1 MKKVSSQSNNSES
14 EKFSVDTK
22 VSIPQ
27 SPTDYQ
33 QENLLETF
41 QENAAYTQTEIE
53 KKIPN
58 LLEEC
63 YQKLEE
69 IGFEQDVHLAIE
81 WVFDDD
87 LFSLDVDCWKFKED
101 EFCRQPK
108 RIGCA
113 SFASVHIRSYRRLKT
128 KRCLDIWKKK
138 WDWLTKNA
146 NKMKINNYIFAS
158 QTNDRN
164 DNDLKVMDS
173 QQMIIGINLP
183 TDLLRLENISYEFI
197 IERGIPLALWSRCQN
212 SAVNHT
218 SDLDELIKPKKDN
231 EENLKDGEN
240 NVLNLENLTKSVE
253 VKRLEATEEEPFHLG
268 HHLCFLW
275 ENPYNYPTSKKLKL

>member
-1 MKKVSSQSNNSES
+1 MKNVSSQSNNSES

-101 EFCRQPK
+101 EYRLPSEAQWEYACRAMTEPLDLAKGESYPPFYFGETLTDKLANYNASRTYADEPK
-108 RIGCA
+108 GESRNKTTPVGQFPPNA
-113 SFASVHIRSYRRLKT
+113 FRLYDLHGNVWEW
-128 KRCLDIWKKK
+128 CMDDWHDNYENAPSDGSAWLD
-138 WDWLTKNA
+138 
-146 NKMKINNYIFAS
+146 NN
-158 QTNDRN
+158 Q
-164 DNDLKVMDS
+164 
-173 QQMIIGINLP
+173 
-183 TDLLRLENISYEFI
+183 
-197 IERGIPLALWSRCQN
+197 
-212 SAVNHT
+212 
-218 SDLDELIKPKKDN
+218 
-231 EENLKDGEN
+231 EENLDAENSLESTEKADSAGSLQDEN
-240 NVLNLENLTKSVE
+240 NPYSVMRGGSWGLYPVICRSAFRNYVSLRRVLRISNNGFRVVCSQ
-253 VKRLEATEEEPFHLG
+253 
-268 HHLCFLW
+268 
-275 ENPYNYPTSKKLKL
+275 